1 MNFNDKAIK
10 ASEDVKSEMQ
20 RLNENLLD
28 PLTVYTCPDN
38 YITIGLLN
46 VRSLVSKLPD
56 IECDASASIL
66 CFTETW
72 LQPDIESPV
81 VRGKNQ
87 SLRSDRAS
95 GDIKG
100 GVLVNLAD
108 NIKISNKHL

>member
-1 MNFNDKAIK
+1 MMTA
-10 ASEDVKSEMQ
+10 
-20 RLNENLLD
+20 L
-28 PLTVYTCPDN
+28 
-38 YITIGLLN
+38 
-46 VRSLVSKLPD
+46 
-56 IECDASASIL
+56 ASASIL

-95 GDIKG
+95 GDRKG

-108 NIKISNKHL
+108 NIKISNDYQASLDGVSFLQCLNYPVDNPFT